1 MASVTLQGV
10 QKHFG
15 DNHVVRDL
23 DLSIGDGE
31 FAVLV
36 GPSGCGKST
45 TLRMIA
51 GLEDISGGELRIGE
65 RLCNDLSPRDRDIAM
80 VFQSYALYP
89 HMTVFENMAFGL
101 RIRKYPAAEIEKLVA
116 DAARLLGLSD
126 LLQRRPKAL
135 SGGQRQRVA
144 MGRAVVREPSVFLF
158 DEPLSN
164 LDAKLRVQMR
174 LEVARLHKRLGATIV
189 YVTHDQVE
197 AMTLADRIAVMKL
210 GVLQQFASPNDVY
223 QRPANTFVATFIG
236 SPAMNLWP
244 VTLQP
249 DGEAVVARG
258 NGVAVIVPSALA
270 AAAQARC
277 ESDFTIGVRPQHVTP
292 VPAAEADFAID
303 VDVVEP
309 LGAETFVYGVVGEDH
324 APRDESTN
332 ERLGNPAVLR
342 VAAGTAITGGDTIHL
357 KIDAAHLQLFDA
369 AGVRVP
375 PASEE
380 PS

>member
-1 MASVTLQGV
+1 MASVTLSGV
-10 QKHFG
+10 QKRFG

-23 DLSIGDGE
+23 DLAIGDGE

-51 GLEDISGGELRIGE
+51 GLEDISEGELKIGD
-65 RLCNDLSPRDRDIAM
+65 RVCNDLSPRDRDIAM

-101 RIRKYPAAEIEKLVA
+101 RIRKTPTAEIETRVG

-144 MGRAVVREPSVFLF
+144 MGRAVVREPAVFLF

-197 AMTLADRIAVMKL
+197 AMTLADRIAVMSDGL
-210 GVLQQFASPNDVY
+210 LQQFARPDDVY
-223 QRPANTFVATFIG
+223 TRPTNTFVATFIG

-244 VTLQP
+244 VQATAAGADVQLLGSGV
-249 DGEAVVARG
+249 DFAARG
-258 NGVAVIVPSALA
+258 ALA
-270 AAAQARC
+270 AQLGGLLADGDAG
-277 ESDFTIGVRPQHVTP
+277 EWTLGVRPQDMQP
-292 VPAAEADFAID
+292 CAAEDADVVVVA
-303 VDVVEP
+303 DVVEP
-309 LGAETFVYGVVGEDH
+309 LGSETFVYGSVDNAGPALARDKATADRGEG
-324 APRDESTN
+324 PV
-332 ERLGNPAVLR
+332 VLR
-342 VAAGTAITGGDTIHL
+342 LDANEPTSAGRIPLVIQSDRVHV
-357 KIDAAHLQLFDA
+357 FDS
-369 AGVRVP
+369 AGVRV
-375 PASEE
+375 AGG
-380 PS
+380 